1 MVQNVLLAQSIPQ
14 SCAIPPCGR
23 ISPGSP
29 DLPITAVQRLP
40 ATIRTLYTVQCQ
52 EVHLCTAGVQVY
64 LSIQVYSALCWIF
77 VCYFC
82 VLCAKY
88 SDLFNTFVHINHI

>member
-23 ISPGSP
+23 ISPGSA

-40 ATIRTLYTVQCQ
+40 ATIRTLYIVQCQ
-52 EVHLCTAGVQVY
+52 ECT
-64 LSIQVYSALCWIF
+64 
-77 VCYFC
+77 
-82 VLCAKY
+82 
-88 SDLFNTFVHINHI
+88 DENE